1 MDSIVYNQKGENI
14 GKVKLPESIFGVKWN
29 SDLVHQVVTS
39 MQSSARRGT
48 AHSKTRGEVRGGGK
62 KPWKQKGTGQAR
74 HGSTRS
80 PIWVG
85 GGVAHG
91 PRSDKNYDRKINKK
105 MKTKALFAIL
115 SRKLKD
121 DGVVFV
127 DNLSFKE
134 PKTKL
139 AIASLVTLG
148 KVPALKNILNTK
160 NALSIFVPERT
171 SDLVRAFRNIENVT
185 LEDTHSMNPV
195 SLLSYKKVL
204 IVYPEET
211 MRILEG
217 KLGEAK
223 DTTETAPVKKEKV
236 VKAKKAPK
244 KTVKAT
250 RLNVASSK
258 HGQEAK

>member
-1 MDSIVYNQKGENI
+1 METSVYNQKGENI
-14 GKVKLPESIFGVKWN
+14 GKIALPKSIFGVKWN

-48 AHSKTRGEVRGGGK
+48 AHTKTRGEVRGGGK

-91 PRSDKNYDRKINKK
+91 PRTDKNYDRKINKK

-121 DGVVFV
+121 DGIVFV
-127 DNLSFKE
+127 DDLTLKE

-148 KVPALKNILNTK
+148 KVPALKNILNTN
-160 NALSIFVPERT
+160 NALSIYVPERT
-171 SDLVRAFRNIENVT
+171 DDLVRAFRNVANVT
-185 LEDTHSMNPV
+185 LEDTRSMNPV
-195 SLLSYKKVL
+195 SLLSYKKVVM
-204 IVYPEET
+204 VYPEESL
-211 MRILEG
+211 RILG
-217 KLGEAK
+217 SKLGVAK
-223 DTTETAPVKKEKV
+223 EETSSKTLKKVMPVKE
-236 VKAKKAPK
+236 K
-244 KTVKAT
+244 KTVKK
-250 RLNVASSK
+250 VAK
-258 HGQEAK
+258 AKAK